1 MSGSCIH
8 IFLLLTLML
17 LPLAW
22 IAGLIASSS
31 IAVGSLVGTLQRVA
45 QRTGY
50 RQTKPHIGWM
60 LFENVVKTVDV

>member
-1 MSGSCIH
+1 
-8 IFLLLTLML
+8 ML

-22 IAGLIASSS
+22 IAGLIVSSFL
-31 IAVGSLVGTLQRVA
+31 AVGSLVGTLKRAA

-60 LFENVVKTVDV
+60 LFENAVKTVDV